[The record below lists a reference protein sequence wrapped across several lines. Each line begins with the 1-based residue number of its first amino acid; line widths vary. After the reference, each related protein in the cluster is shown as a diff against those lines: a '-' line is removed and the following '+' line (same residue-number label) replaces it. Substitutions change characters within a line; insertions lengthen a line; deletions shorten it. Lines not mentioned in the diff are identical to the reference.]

1 MVSQGSATTS
11 VRYGGICN
19 VNFEANSVLDLAVKY
34 FENRLIFHHIR
45 SFTITYYRLG
55 NLQHKLW

>member
-45 SFTITYYRLG
+45 SFTIT
-55 NLQHKLW
+55 